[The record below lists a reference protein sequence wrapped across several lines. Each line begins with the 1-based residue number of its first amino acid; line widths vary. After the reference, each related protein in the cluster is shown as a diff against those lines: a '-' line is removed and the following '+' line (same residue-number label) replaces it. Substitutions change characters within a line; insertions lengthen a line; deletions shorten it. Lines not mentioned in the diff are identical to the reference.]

1 MWAKWISGVFH
12 PLVMPL
18 ATLVMVFALDPYL
31 QALPEVFMYMGGVV
45 LVNTLAPAVSIWVLH
60 RRGYLS
66 DLDIRN
72 RKERALPFIIVLA
85 YFIMTYALLVLSPAL
100 FIPLVYL
107 DMWMGLMAS
116 IGLALLITR
125 WFKISMH
132 MLAQGGVLGTVM
144 AVQAMQMVPAWTLNG
159 VLVFIAGWVGFA
171 RIDMGV
177 HRHIEVYTGYLL
189 GFIVCFCVVV
199 LGLGG

>member
-31 QALPEVFMYMGGVV
+31 QALPEVFMYMGVVV
-45 LVNTLAPAVSIWVLH
+45 LVNTLAPAVSIWLLH

-116 IGLALLITR
+116 IGIALLITR
-125 WFKISMH
+125 DDK
-132 MLAQGGVLGTVM
+132 A
-144 AVQAMQMVPAWTLNG
+144 
-159 VLVFIAGWVGFA
+159 
-171 RIDMGV
+171 D
-177 HRHIEVYTGYLL
+177 
-189 GFIVCFCVVV
+189 
-199 LGLGG
+199 

>member
-1 MWAKWISGVFH
+1 MGV
-12 PLVMPL
+12 
-18 ATLVMVFALDPYL
+18 
-31 QALPEVFMYMGGVV
+31 VV

-116 IGLALLITR
+116 IGIALLITR

>member
-31 QALPEVFMYMGGVV
+31 QALPEVFMYMGVVV

-85 YFIMTYALLVLSPAL
+85 YFILTYALLVLSPAL

-116 IGLALLITR
+116 IGIALLITR

>member
-31 QALPEVFMYMGGVV
+31 QALPEVFMYMGVV
-45 LVNTLAPAVSIWVLH
+45 VFVNTLAPAVSIWVLH

-100 FIPLVYL
+100 YIPLVYL
-107 DMWMGLMAS
+107 DMWMGLMTS
-116 IGLALLITR
+116 IGIALFITR

-144 AVQAMQMVPAWTLNG
+144 AVQAMQLVPAWTLNG

-171 RIDMGV
+171 RIHMGV

-189 GFIVCFCVVV
+189 GFTMCFCVVV

>member
-1 MWAKWISGVFH
+1 M
-12 PLVMPL
+12 VMPL
-18 ATLVMVFALDPYL
+18 ATLVLVFALDPYL
-31 QALPEVFMYMGGVV
+31 QALPEVFMYMG
-45 LVNTLAPAVSIWVLH
+45 
-60 RRGYLS
+60 

-100 FIPLVYL
+100 YIPLVYL

-116 IGLALLITR
+116 IGIALLITR

-144 AVQAMQMVPAWTLNG
+144 AVQAIQLVPAWTLNA
-159 VLVFIAGWVGFA
+159 VLVF
-171 RIDMGV
+171 
-177 HRHIEVYTGYLL
+177 RHIEVYTGYLL
-189 GFIVCFCVVV
+189 GFTVCFCAVV

>member
-31 QALPEVFMYMGGVV
+31 QALPEVFMYMGVVV

-116 IGLALLITR
+116 IGIALLITR

>member
-18 ATLVMVFALDPYL
+18 ATLVMVFALNPYL
-31 QALPEVFMYMGGVV
+31 QALPEVFMYMGVVV

-116 IGLALLITR
+116 IGIALLITR

>member
-18 ATLVMVFALDPYL
+18 ATLVLVFALDPYL
-31 QALPEVFMYMGGVV
+31 QALPEVFMYMGVVV

-100 FIPLVYL
+100 YIPLVYL

-116 IGLALLITR
+116 IGIALLITR

-144 AVQAMQMVPAWTLNG
+144 AVQAIQLVPVWTLNA
-159 VLVFIAGWVGFA
+159 VLVFIAGWIGFA
-171 RIDMGV
+171 RIHMGV

-189 GFIVCFCVVV
+189 GFTVCFCAVV

>member
-1 MWAKWISGVFH
+1 MWAKWTSGVFH

-18 ATLVMVFALDPYL
+18 ATLVLVFALDPYL
-31 QALPEVFMYMGGVV
+31 QALPEVFMYMGVVV
-45 LVNTLAPAVSIWVLH
+45 LVNTLAPAVSIYLLH
-60 RRGYLS
+60 RRGYVN

-72 RKERALPFIIVLA
+72 RRERALPFMIVLA
-85 YFIMTYALLVLSPAL
+85 YFVMTYALLVLSPAL
-100 FIPLVYL
+100 YIPLVYL
-107 DMWMGLMAS
+107 DMWMGLMAA

-144 AVQAMQMVPAWTLNG
+144 AVQAIQLEPAWELNAA
-159 VLVFIAGWVGFA
+159 LVFIAGLVGFA
-171 RIDMGV
+171 RIHMGV

-189 GFIVCFCVVV
+189 GFAVCFFAVVM
-199 LGLGG
+199 GLG

>member
-18 ATLVMVFALDPYL
+18 ATLVLVFALDPYL
-31 QALPEVFMYMGGVV
+31 QALPEVFMYMGVVV
-45 LVNTLAPAVSIWVLH
+45 LVNTLAPAVSIYLLH
-60 RRGYLS
+60 KRGYLS

-72 RKERALPFIIVLA
+72 RRERSLPFLIVLA
-85 YFIMTYALLVLSPAL
+85 YFVMTYALLVLSPAL
-100 FIPLVYL
+100 YIPLVYL
-107 DMWMGLMAS
+107 DMWMGLMAA

-144 AVQAMQMVPAWTLNG
+144 AVQAIQLVPAWQLNA

-171 RIDMGV
+171 RIHMGV
-177 HRHIEVYTGYLL
+177 HRHIEVYSGYLL
-189 GFIVCFCVVV
+189 GFAVCFLSVV

>member
-31 QALPEVFMYMGGVV
+31 QALPEVFMYMGVVV

-100 FIPLVYL
+100 YIPLVYL
-107 DMWMGLMAS
+107 DMWMGLMA
-116 IGLALLITR
+116 
-125 WFKISMH
+125 
-132 MLAQGGVLGTVM
+132 
-144 AVQAMQMVPAWTLNG
+144 
-159 VLVFIAGWVGFA
+159 
-171 RIDMGV
+171 
-177 HRHIEVYTGYLL
+177 
-189 GFIVCFCVVV
+189 
-199 LGLGG
+199 

>member
-1 MWAKWISGVFH
+1 M
-12 PLVMPL
+12 VMPL

-31 QALPEVFMYMGGVV
+31 QALPEVFMYMGVVV

-177 HRHIEVYTGYLL
+177 HRHIEVYTGYML

>member
-18 ATLVMVFALDPYL
+18 ATLVLVFALDPYL
-31 QALPEVFMYMGGVV
+31 QALPEVFMYMGVVV

-100 FIPLVYL
+100 YIPLVYL

-116 IGLALLITR
+116 IGIALLITR

-144 AVQAMQMVPAWTLNG
+144 AVQAIQLVPAWTLNA

-171 RIDMGV
+171 RINMGV

-189 GFIVCFCVVV
+189 GFTVCFCAVV

>member
-31 QALPEVFMYMGGVV
+31 QALPEVFMYMGVVV

-159 VLVFIAGWVGFA
+159 VLVVIAGWVGFA

>member
-31 QALPEVFMYMGGVV
+31 QALPEVFMYMGVVV

-116 IGLALLITR
+116 IGIALLITR

-144 AVQAMQMVPAWTLNG
+144 AVQVMQMLPAWTLNG
-159 VLVFIAGWVGFA
+159 VLVFIAGLVGFA
-171 RIDMGV
+171 RIHMGV

-189 GFIVCFCVVV
+189 GFTVCFCVVV

>member
-31 QALPEVFMYMGGVV
+31 QALPEVFMYMGVVV